1 MAEVDA
7 RIALGLQPVKIND
20 PMETYAKGLQL
31 KSLIDSGQLSKLQY
45 DQAVKNAA
53 LDEGINNAYKNAY
66 GADGAVDR
74 NKLYAGVAQAGGGSK
89 LPAIQKGFAEA
100 DKIGYESQVEKMKVA
115 KQKTEQLGSLA
126 GSALEMIKSG
136 NINQVASVYGQ
147 AVNRGL
153 MTAEEARQEMGQLNW
168 GDPNSLMRHFGSVQM
183 RAVDA
188 LKQIELNTPKIEY
201 RNTGKQQV
209 PIDINARTNPNP
221 LPLNNTTTPDSDQSA
236 ATARR
241 GQDLVNARAAQSLAQ
256 SKDQASSAVTY
267 QQDQN
272 GNLVALPTKVGAGQ
286 ITPRIVIGA
295 DGKPVQGNKSLTEY
309 QGKSTGFA
317 LRAREAQ
324 DVINN
329 TSPDGKIQPGLIK
342 RIGEAV
348 PYAGEGI
355 GTVLNVT
362 QSADQQKI
370 EQAQRNFVN
379 AILRQESGAAIN
391 KSEFDNAK
399 KQYFPQPGDS
409 KEVILQKKQNRE
421 SVIQSLEI
429 GSGPGI
435 KNTKNNETKPGQSF
449 SKNGITFLGFE

>member
-209 PIDINARTNPNP
+209 PVDINARTNPNR
-221 LPLNNTTTPDSDQSA
+221 LPLNNTTTPDSDQS
-236 ATARR
+236 
-241 GQDLVNARAAQSLAQ
+241 NARALQIAQMNDARARAGQAITLNGQ
-256 SKDQASSAVTY
+256 SKAPPGYRYTADGNLEQIPGGPADIKAQTLANQKATGAADVETAITSLRSAYDRLEKGGGITSTNKGAMGNIGAFASS
-267 QQDQN
+267 
-272 GNLVALPTKVGAGQ
+272 
-286 ITPRIVIGA
+286 
-295 DGKPVQGNKSLTEY
+295 
-309 QGKSTGFA
+309 
-317 LRAREAQ
+317 
-324 DVINN
+324 
-329 TSPDGKIQPGLIK
+329 
-342 RIGEAV
+342 
-348 PYAGEGI
+348 
-355 GTVLNVT
+355 
-362 QSADQQKI
+362 
-370 EQAQRNFVN
+370 
-379 AILRQESGAAIN
+379 
-391 KSEFDNAK
+391 
-399 KQYFPQPGDS
+399 
-409 KEVILQKKQNRE
+409 
-421 SVIQSLEI
+421 
-429 GSGPGI
+429 SGPGQLVGKALGTENQSARNDI
-435 KNTKNNETKPGQSF
+435 AMTRPALLASLMKATGMSAKQMDSNAELKLWLATATDPTLDVESNRRALANIEKKYLGGSAALTKPEAAKPASATTSIPAGWAV
-449 SKNGITFLGFE
+449 KVK